1 MDVVNSKWLQMFDWR
16 ELQMMIS
23 GASIPIDISD
33 LAENSKYGGKT
44 NLKSLFF
51 PFIVNHGSLLENI

>member
-33 LAENSKYGGKT
+33 LAENSKYGG
-44 NLKSLFF
+44 
-51 PFIVNHGSLLENI
+51 